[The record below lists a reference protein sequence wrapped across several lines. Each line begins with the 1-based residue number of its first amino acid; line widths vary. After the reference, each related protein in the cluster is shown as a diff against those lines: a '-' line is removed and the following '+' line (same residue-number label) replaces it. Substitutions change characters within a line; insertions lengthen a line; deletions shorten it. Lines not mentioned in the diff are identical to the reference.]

1 MKQYKQSETLKLLGS
16 IENKISNNKQSEE
29 VSHLE
34 INEEVLVHLNIVI
47 NNCQLDSRALYKFVS
62 NKSFGQLLKI
72 LPKNFVFKDI

>member
-47 NNCQLDSRALYKFVS
+47 NNCQLDSRTLYKFVS

>member
-1 MKQYKQSETLKLLGS
+1 M
-16 IENKISNNKQSEE
+16 
-29 VSHLE
+29 SHLE
-34 INEEVLVHLNIVI
+34 VTEVVLVQRNIVI

>member
-47 NNCQLDSRALYKFVS
+47 NNCQLDSRALYKLVS

-72 LPKNFVFKDI
+72 LPKNCF